1 MAFAK
6 MDIKSTVENERKD
19 MEFEREYRRIK
30 KEYALVE
37 QLVKARKEK
46 NITQRE
52 LAEVTGIS
60 QQAISRIEKEK
71 HIPKMD
77 TFSKVLDGLGLELAI
92 VKTQNPVVKEE
103 LKTEAGMQC

>member
-1 MAFAK
+1 MAFVK
-6 MDIKSTVENERKD
+6 MDIKSTVKIERKD
-19 MEFEREYRRIK
+19 KDYDREYRRIK

-52 LAEVTGIS
+52 LAEATGIS

-77 TFSKVLDGLGLELAI
+77 TFSRVLDGLGLELAI
-92 VKTQNPVVKEE
+92 VQAQNPAVKEILE
-103 LKTEAGMQC
+103 T

>member
-1 MAFAK
+1 MAFIK
-6 MDIKSTVENERKD
+6 TDIKSTVEIERKD
-19 MEFEREYRRIK
+19 KDFDREYRRIK

-46 NITQRE
+46 NITQKE
-52 LAEVTGIS
+52 LAEATGIS

-77 TFSKVLDGLGLELAI
+77 TFSRVLDGLGLELAI
-92 VKTQNPVVKEE
+92 VQTQNPAMKEKLE
-103 LKTEAGMQC
+103 TEVTMK

>member
-1 MAFAK
+1 MAFLK
-6 MDIKSTVENERKD
+6 MDIKSTVEQERENE
-19 MEFEREYRRIK
+19 EFDREYRRIK

-46 NITQRE
+46 NITQKE
-52 LAEVTGIS
+52 LAEATGIS

-77 TFSKVLDGLGLELAI
+77 TFSRVLDGLGLELAI
-92 VKTQNPVVKEE
+92 VQIQNPVAKAEE
-103 LKTEAGMQC
+103 EIEVQMQC

>member
-1 MAFAK
+1 MAF
-6 MDIKSTVENERKD
+6 D
-19 MEFEREYRRIK
+19 REYRRIK

-52 LAEVTGIS
+52 LAEATGIS

>member
-1 MAFAK
+1 MAFQK
-6 MDIKSTVENERKD
+6 MDINSTLEIERKD
-19 MEFEREYRRIK
+19 KDFDREYRRIK

-37 QLVKARKEK
+37 QLVQARKEK
-46 NITQRE
+46 NITQKE

-77 TFSKVLDGLGLELAI
+77 TFSRVLDGLGLELAI
-92 VKTQNPVVKEE
+92 VQAQNPVVKEE
-103 LKTEAGMQC
+103 LETEVTMQC